1 MIIVNGQPESDAQ
14 EEKQYRIIDAHC
26 HIYPEKIAAKAVAAI
41 GRFYGKEMEED
52 GTPDSLVK
60 EGESIGVEKYVV
72 HSTATTVHQVRA
84 INDYI
89 FSEMQRHPEFI
100 GFMTLHNEMTDEAIE
115 QEVELALSR
124 GMKGVKLHP
133 DFQKFNIDDAENL
146 YRVTAG
152 KLPVLL
158 HMGDVRYDYSSP
170 LRLEKMA
177 KKYPEQIFIGAHF
190 GGYSVWDKVGCLKD
204 LPNVYFDTSSSLAF
218 LDKSRAADLIRSF
231 GFERYMFGTDFPMWK
246 HKEELDRF
254 LSLPLT
260 EEEREAIL
268 YGNAARLLGVADE
281 TKTPAQAE

>member
-1 MIIVNGQPESDAQ
+1 MIIVNGQPASDAQ

-72 HSTATTVHQVRA
+72 HSTATTVHQVRS

>member
-1 MIIVNGQPESDAQ
+1 MIIVNGQPASDAQ

-89 FSEMQRHPEFI
+89 FSEMQRHPEFV